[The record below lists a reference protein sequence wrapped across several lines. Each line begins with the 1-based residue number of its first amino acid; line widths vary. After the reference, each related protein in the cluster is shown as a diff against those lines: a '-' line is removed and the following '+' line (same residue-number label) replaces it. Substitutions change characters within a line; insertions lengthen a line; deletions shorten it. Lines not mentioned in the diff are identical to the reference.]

1 MLGKYAAKYGV
12 PTLLIT
18 MLVGLLVGN
27 GGDYD
32 FDYNSPEITLR
43 ISEIALCFIIFS
55 GGFDTNFDRF
65 RPIIL
70 QGISLSTLGVI
81 ITTLLVGLFVHYA
94 LGMDWVVSLLLGAI
108 FSSTDAAAVFSIL
121 ESKQLN
127 LKENTKEVLE
137 LESGTNDPMAYFLTF
152 GLTAILIHPDK
163 SFSSLFPLFFMNM
176 GIGLLSGFLIGSIAV
191 VLIRKL
197 DLRRGLNPILLTSI
211 VFFAYASNVIMGG
224 SPFLS
229 VYITGIIIGNAHFK
243 NKEFSIN
250 FFDGSS
256 WLMETILFLVLGLQV
271 FITDLPGVVL
281 EGLLVSV
288 FLILFARPIGVF
300 VSFLPF
306 KRISVRKKLLVS
318 WVGLRGATPIVFALL
333 PYVQGVPDSQLF
345 FNMAFVVVVSSILL
359 QGSFIGS
366 VAKALGMVKED

>member
-197 DLRRGLNPILLTSI
+197 DLRRGLNQFVYERCEDKCSNM
-211 VFFAYASNVIMGG
+211 FAIQIEY
-224 SPFLS
+224 L
-229 VYITGIIIGNAHFK
+229 
-243 NKEFSIN
+243 
-250 FFDGSS
+250 
-256 WLMETILFLVLGLQV
+256 
-271 FITDLPGVVL
+271 
-281 EGLLVSV
+281 
-288 FLILFARPIGVF
+288 
-300 VSFLPF
+300 
-306 KRISVRKKLLVS
+306 
-318 WVGLRGATPIVFALL
+318 
-333 PYVQGVPDSQLF
+333 
-345 FNMAFVVVVSSILL
+345 
-359 QGSFIGS
+359 
-366 VAKALGMVKED
+366 